1 MQSLPTP
8 SSPRAITTHRIAGV
22 TLLVALFA
30 GGCTQAPTVDS
41 AWAEGASRGGAFSRV
56 LVVGVSHNLK
66 TRCAFERYLAGQIGS
81 DSTEAFTSCD
91 SIDKDAREP
100 LTRESIEQAVAARKA
115 DAVIATV
122 LVTSD
127 MQAVQGGGRD
137 TRGTAG
143 YKATD
148 AGWWDGYYGVYG
160 VPVVYG
166 EFKSTSEIT
175 TIQADVTVGTRVFET
190 RGANVVYTLETRARH
205 LESRAEGLSA
215 ITGPIAE
222 RLRRDGV
229 IR

>member
-1 MQSLPTP
+1 MHLPP
-8 SSPRAITTHRIAGV
+8 SSLQARTTR
-22 TLLVALFA
+22 FA
-30 GGCTQAPTVDS
+30 GAALLGAVLVGGCAQTASVSS
-41 AWAEGASRGGAFSRV
+41 AWQEGAARDGTFSRV

>member
-1 MQSLPTP
+1 MRTSPIRTTP
-8 SSPRAITTHRIAGV
+8 CRTTTRAG
-22 TLLVALFA
+22 TLALLAALVA
-30 GGCTQAPTVDS
+30 GCAQQPTVRG
-41 AWAEGASRGGAFSRV
+41 AWQQGVSRDEPYRRV

-66 TRCAFERYLAGQIGS
+66 TRCAFERYLAAQIES
-81 DSTEAFTSCD
+81 EQTEAFTSCD

-100 LTRESIEQAVAARKA
+100 LTRASIDQAVAARKA
-115 DAVIATV
+115 DAVVATV
-122 LVTSD
+122 LVARELA
-127 MQAVQGGGRD
+127 AVQGGGRD

-166 EFKSTSEIT
+166 EFKSTAEIT
-175 TIQADVTVGTRVFET
+175 TIQADVTVSTKVFATEGATLVYSVET
-190 RGANVVYTLETRARH
+190 TARR

-215 ITGPIAE
+215 VTGPIAE

-229 IR
+229 IH

>member
-1 MQSLPTP
+1 MP
-8 SSPRAITTHRIAGV
+8 ATTVLTLSRLTLAALLALAG
-22 TLLVALFA
+22 L
-30 GGCTQAPTVDS
+30 GGCAQAPTVRGE
-41 AWAEGASRGGAFSRV
+41 WQEGAVRGEPYSRV

-66 TRCAFERYLAGQIGS
+66 NRCAFERYLAGQIQS
-81 DSTEAFTSCD
+81 DATQAWASCD
-91 SIDKDAREP
+91 SMDKDAREP
-100 LTRESIEQAVAARKA
+100 LTRESIEAAVAARQA

-122 LVTSD
+122 LVAQD

-148 AGWWDGYYGVYG
+148 AGWWDGYYGTYG

-175 TIQADVTVGTRVFET
+175 TLQADVTVASRVFDT
-190 RGANVVYTLETRARH
+190 REARAVYALETRARQ
-205 LESRAEGLSA
+205 LESRAEGLSSL
-215 ITGPIAE
+215 TGPIAE
-222 RLRRDGV
+222 QLRRDRL

>member
-1 MQSLPTP
+1 MHSTPT
-8 SSPRAITTHRIAGV
+8 SRSPRARTSHVAGV
-22 TLLVALFA
+22 AVLLAVLVA
-30 GGCTQAPTVDS
+30 GCTQTASVNS
-41 AWAEGASRGGAFSRV
+41 AWHEGATRDRAFSRV

-81 DSTEAFTSCD
+81 ESTEAFTSCD

-100 LTRESIEQAVAARKA
+100 LTRESIEQAVAARQA

-122 LVTSD
+122 LVASD
-127 MQAVQGGGRD
+127 MQAAAGGGRD

-160 VPVVYG
+160 VPVIYG

-190 RGANVVYTLETRARH
+190 KGANVVYTLETRARH
-205 LESRAEGLSA
+205 VESRAEGLSA

-222 RLRRDGV
+222 RLRRDGL

>member
-1 MQSLPTP
+1 MRTLPLLPGPRTGITNALAITLVAGLLAGCAQQ
-8 SSPRAITTHRIAGV
+8 PRARG
-22 TLLVALFA
+22 
-30 GGCTQAPTVDS
+30 
-41 AWAEGASRGGAFSRV
+41 AWAEGVSRDKTYARI

-66 TRCAFERYLAGQIGS
+66 TRCAFERYLAAQIES
-81 DSTEAFTSCD
+81 EQTEAYTSCD
-91 SIDKDAREP
+91 SIEKDKREP
-100 LTRESIEQAVAARKA
+100 LTRASIEQAVAGRKA
-115 DAVIATV
+115 DAVVATV
-122 LVTSD
+122 LVASD

-166 EFKSTSEIT
+166 EFQSTAEIT
-175 TIQADVTVGTRVFET
+175 TIQADVTVATKVFDTE
-190 RGANVVYTLETRARH
+190 GASVVYSIETTARR

-215 ITGPIAE
+215 VTAPIAE
-222 RLRRDGV
+222 RLRTDGL